1 MKKIIIWS
9 LGAGA
14 LLFSACDNDRATTTD
29 DTVTGTANTT
39 EIGHTGQMASE
50 ETGGMHP
57 DSVYREKAV
66 FVTEKMAEDLKLDE
80 EAQAIAKEIFY
91 HRSKRKAEAQE
102 KFAKN
107 EFRLNQELAAIAEET
122 DQQVLS
128 ILTYSQSREYVQNRD
143 EYADPDFSEISRTDN
158 DLSGGMTLEDENSDQ
173 NLEAKGNTDNR

>member
-14 LLFSACDNDRATTTD
+14 LLFSACDQDRAGTTS

-39 EIGHTGQMASE
+39 EVGHAGKAA
-50 ETGGMHP
+50 GGDLVAVEP

-66 FVTEKMAEDLKLDE
+66 IVTEKMAEDLKLDE
-80 EAQAIAKEIFY
+80 EAQAIAEEIFY
-91 HRSKRKAEAQE
+91 HRSKRKAEAQQ
-102 KFAKN
+102 KFVKN

-143 EYADPDFSEISRTDN
+143 EYADPDISEFNRSGTN
-158 DLSGGMTLEDENSDQ
+158 HSGGMTLEDETTDS
-173 NLEAKGNTDNR
+173 NL